1 MKLRGRAEG
10 MGDWAGPGRV
20 EAVRGRVE
28 AVMGPG
34 RVVAVRGRSRLLRLC
49 GAVPAARFVALCRSE
64 VAAQLTQSRFS
75 RCSSYPD
82 KAPSPG
88 LCRRLP
94 PEIRLLWGH
103 CCQLASVFN
112 ELRVL

>member
-64 VAAQLTQSRFS
+64 VAAQLTQSSFLPLLFLPRQGS
-75 RCSSYPD
+75 VPW
-82 KAPSPG
+82 A
-88 LCRRLP
+88 LP
-94 PEIRLLWGH
+94 PPPSRDPAALGSLLPTGIS
-103 CCQLASVFN
+103 L
-112 ELRVL
+112 